1 MSAADKWGSIVHIQI
16 LDISVKV
23 LQADPRQDAPAK
35 TVADH
40 FLAGIDVVDPEA
52 GADLVL
58 VVFGHPGLDPAG

>member
-40 FLAGIDVVDPEA
+40 FLAGIDVVDLEA
-52 GADLVL
+52 GADLV
-58 VVFGHPGLDPAG
+58 